1 MGYLFLASGR
11 RAVDAS
17 STVNSAAEIAS
28 AALIQEI
35 TMQQKDKL
43 DLSHKNPLDF
53 IVDYRR
59 FLVIVITV
67 VTVILAWHV
76 PRLETDPTLRSG
88 IDTDS
93 PEYREYQEFVASFGN
108 EEFVLFALKNPI
120 GAGDPRVLTGLKRIT
135 ERIGRI
141 EKVEEVVSLA
151 NLRIFQKKGGL
162 LGNFPLL
169 QTRDGEPSLPDPA
182 TLATLKKAL
191 PLLDLLISGD
201 LKTLGILVRVD
212 EQSRL
217 DLAACK
223 EVLTAADAI
232 VQENMAQGTDFRVI
246 GPPLI
251 RQAIVKY
258 NVQTGIIF
266 GILCMLIGTVVSAY
280 MFKSA
285 RVTAI
290 TNFILGLCILWVL
303 GLMAVMGIPLNSTTA
318 LSFGFI
324 PITTVE
330 IVIHMV
336 VRYHQFHEV
345 TREKIG
351 AIKQTVRWL
360 TRPCLICSATTAVG
374 FGTLMV
380 SSIPM
385 VRQLGF
391 IMSVGIMISFSLAMI
406 LTPAFFIRLKT
417 LDTPEEG
424 GLLRDWLGK
433 LLDTI
438 EDLIFRRY
446 RLFVYAGIILTAL
459 LFAAAP
465 SIRSDS
471 QILRMLSDSTREVKD
486 IGFVEH
492 NLTPVQTLE
501 LVLDAPEN
509 AFKKPEVWEKVREL
523 EDRIKAIP
531 EVVTTDSFL
540 SVLQYMNGLVGEDS
554 PKNREALFTNPDL
567 IPQLF
572 VVTSFSPEGERMLR
586 RYLTTGFDRCHIGI
600 RIKNSPDVPL
610 AKTLA
615 QIRSVAA
622 DTMKGI
628 ARTRVTGELTVIDD
642 QTSSLIRD
650 QIRSMFLAAAI
661 ISVLMMIQ
669 LGSALLGLICLVP
682 NIPPVAAVFG
692 IMGWFE
698 IPLDSVT
705 VFAATVAIGL
715 AVDNTIHFL
724 TQLKREITL
733 HPNEPVEK
741 GVRVAYRLTAKQ
753 IASWSTVTMFGF
765 LALAVSPFRPVVFF
779 GILGCASIVLGLY
792 GDLIFMQSLILW
804 SSSIRN
810 TIKKLCA
817 KESAAGGMEA
827 DKGESVVVE

>member
-1 MGYLFLASGR
+1 MHP
-11 RAVDAS
+11 
-17 STVNSAAEIAS
+17 
-28 AALIQEI
+28 
-35 TMQQKDKL
+35 KDKL
-43 DLSHKNPLDF
+43 DLSFKNPLDF

-59 FLVIVITV
+59 FLVIVIAV
-67 VTVILAWHV
+67 VTIILAWHV

-88 IDTDS
+88 IDTES
-93 PEYREYQEFVASFGN
+93 PEYEEYENFVASFGN
-108 EEFVLFALKNPI
+108 EEFMLFALKNQL
-120 GAGDPRVLTGLKRIT
+120 GADDPRVLHGLTQIT
-135 ERIGRI
+135 QGLGRI
-141 EKVEEVVSLA
+141 DKVVEVLSLSS
-151 NLRIFQKKGGL
+151 LRVFQTRNGL
-162 LGNFPLL
+162 LGNFPVL
-169 QTRDGEPSLPDPA
+169 QRSNGEPTLPDPA
-182 TLATLKKAL
+182 ALATLKKAL
-191 PLLDLLISGD
+191 PLMDLLVSSD

-212 EQSRL
+212 ERWRL

-223 EVLTAADAI
+223 EVVSEAERT
-232 VQENMAQGTDFRVI
+232 VKEHMAPGTDFRVI

-303 GLMAVMGIPLNSTTA
+303 GLMAILGIPLNSTTA

-336 VRYHQFHEV
+336 VRYHQYHQV
-345 TREKIG
+345 TQDKIG

-360 TRPCLICSATTAVG
+360 TRPCLICSSTTAVG

-391 IMSVGIMISFSLAMI
+391 IMSVGILISFGLAMV
-406 LTPAFFIRLKT
+406 LTPAFFVRLKT
-417 LDTPEEG
+417 LDVPEQNS
-424 GLLRDWLGK
+424 LLRDWLGTVLEK
-433 LLDTI
+433 I

-446 RLFVYAGIILTAL
+446 RLFVYGGVGVTAL
-459 LFAAAP
+459 LFAGTP
-465 SIRSDS
+465 LIRSDT
-471 QILRMLSDSTREVKD
+471 QILRMLSDSTPEVKD
-486 IGFVEH
+486 IQFVEH
-492 NLTPVQTLE
+492 NLTPVQYLE
-501 LVLDAPEN
+501 LVLDAEPN
-509 AFKKPEVWEKVREL
+509 AFKKPEVWKRVAEL
-523 EDRIKAIP
+523 EDRLKAIP

-540 SVLQYMNGLVGEDS
+540 SLLEYMNSLVNDGS
-554 PKNREALFTNPDL
+554 SKTSAALFTNPDL

-572 VVTSFSPEGERMLR
+572 VLTTFNPEGKRMLR
-586 RYLTTGFDRCHIGI
+586 RTLTPEFDRCHIGV

-610 AKTLA
+610 AKTIA
-615 QIRSVAA
+615 AIRSIAA

-628 ARTRVTGELTVIDD
+628 ARTQVTGELTVVDD
-642 QTSSLIRD
+642 QTTSLIRD

-661 ISVLMMIQ
+661 ITVLMMIQ
-669 LGSALLGLICLVP
+669 MGSPLLGLICLVP

-692 IMGWFE
+692 IMGWFG

-733 HPNEPVEK
+733 HPSDPVEDS
-741 GVRVAYRLTAKQ
+741 VRVAYRLTSKQ
-753 IASWSTVTMFGF
+753 IASWSTVTLFGF
-765 LALAVSPFRPVVFF
+765 LALAVSPFLPVVFF
-779 GILGCASIVLGLY
+779 GILGCSAIVLGMY
-792 GDLIFMQSLILW
+792 GDLIFMQALILW
-804 SSSIRN
+804 SASIRT
-810 TIKKLCA
+810 TIKKLCEKEA
-817 KESAAGGMEA
+817 AARASVPDEAESAVCE
-827 DKGESVVVE
+827 